1 MPRGA
6 VGGGFVVRRR
16 PPLSFLLILL
26 SFLFVSLVFF
36 SNKSENKRN
45 TLEDFAFETS
55 QELFSGTWRN
65 VVAFD
70 SKSIRERKERLA
82 NVFHLGN
89 ADDFARK
96 RREGEEREEE
106 GEKVSVPLLT
116 TNRAETRSSDDDDGN
131 AR

>member
-1 MPRGA
+1 MP
-6 VGGGFVVRRR
+6 RRR
-16 PPLSFLLILL
+16 PPLSFLLLL

-36 SNKSENKRN
+36 SNKSENKRH

-106 GEKVSVPLLT
+106 EEKASVPLLT
-116 TNRAETRSSDDDDGN
+116 TNRAETRSSDDDDDGN

>member
-1 MPRGA
+1 MP
-6 VGGGFVVRRR
+6 RRR
-16 PPLSFLLILL
+16 PPLSFLLLL

-36 SNKSENKRN
+36 SNKSENKRH

-106 GEKVSVPLLT
+106 EEKVSVPLLT
-116 TNRAETRSSDDDDGN
+116 TNRAETRSSDDDDDGN

>member
-1 MPRGA
+1 MP
-6 VGGGFVVRRR
+6 RRR
-16 PPLSFLLILL
+16 PPLSFLLLL

-36 SNKSENKRN
+36 SNKSENERH

-106 GEKVSVPLLT
+106 EEKVSVPLLT
-116 TNRAETRSSDDDDGN
+116 TNRAETRSSDDGDDGN

>member
-6 VGGGFVVRRR
+6 VGGGFVRRR
-16 PPLSFLLILL
+16 PPPLSFLLLL
-26 SFLFVSLVFF
+26 SCFLFVSLVFF

-45 TLEDFAFETS
+45 TLEDFAFES
-55 QELFSGTWRN
+55 QLFSGSWRN

-106 GEKVSVPLLT
+106 EEKVSVPLLT
-116 TNRAETRSSDDDDGN
+116 TNRAETRSSDDDDDGN

>member
-1 MPRGA
+1 MP
-6 VGGGFVVRRR
+6 RRR
-16 PPLSFLLILL
+16 PPLSFLLLL

-36 SNKSENKRN
+36 SNKSENERH

-106 GEKVSVPLLT
+106 EEKVPVPLLT
-116 TNRAETRSSDDDDGN
+116 TNRAETRSSDDGDDGN

>member
-1 MPRGA
+1 MP
-6 VGGGFVVRRR
+6 RRR
-16 PPLSFLLILL
+16 PPLSFLLLL

-70 SKSIRERKERLA
+70 SKSIRERERA
-82 NVFHLGN
+82 IGERVSF
-89 ADDFARK
+89 
-96 RREGEEREEE
+96 RERGRFCEEE
-106 GEKVSVPLLT
+106 KRGRGKGRRGGEGVGAFVDNEPGGC
-116 TNRAETRSSDDDDGN
+116 EE
-131 AR
+131 

>member
-1 MPRGA
+1 MP
-6 VGGGFVVRRR
+6 RRR
-16 PPLSFLLILL
+16 PPLSFLLIL

-89 ADDFARK
+89 ADDFSRK

-116 TNRAETRSSDDDDGN
+116 TNRAGARSSDDDDDGN

>member
-1 MPRGA
+1 MPR
-6 VGGGFVVRRR
+6 RS
-16 PPLSFLLILL
+16 PPLSFLLLL

-36 SNKSENKRN
+36 SNKSENKRH

-106 GEKVSVPLLT
+106 EEKVSVPLLT
-116 TNRAETRSSDDDDGN
+116 TNRAETRSSDDDDDGN

>member
-1 MPRGA
+1 MP
-6 VGGGFVVRRR
+6 RRR
-16 PPLSFLLILL
+16 PPLSFLLLL
-26 SFLFVSLVFF
+26 SCFLFVSLVFF

-55 QELFSGTWRN
+55 QELFSGSWRN

>member
-1 MPRGA
+1 MP
-6 VGGGFVVRRR
+6 RRR
-16 PPLSFLLILL
+16 PPLSFLLLL

-36 SNKSENKRN
+36 SNKSENKRH

-106 GEKVSVPLLT
+106 EEKVSVPVVT

>member
-1 MPRGA
+1 MP
-6 VGGGFVVRRR
+6 RRR
-16 PPLSFLLILL
+16 PPLSFLLLL
-26 SFLFVSLVFF
+26 SCFLFVSLVFF

-45 TLEDFAFETS
+45 TLEDFAFES
-55 QELFSGTWRN
+55 KLFSGSWRN

-106 GEKVSVPLLT
+106 EEKVSVPLLT
-116 TNRAETRSSDDDDGN
+116 TNRAETRSSDDDDDGN

>member
-6 VGGGFVVRRR
+6 VGGGFVRRR
-16 PPLSFLLILL
+16 PPLSFLLLL
-26 SFLFVSLVFF
+26 SCFLFVSLVFF

-45 TLEDFAFETS
+45 TLEDFAFES
-55 QELFSGTWRN
+55 QLFSGSWRN

-116 TNRAETRSSDDDDGN
+116 TNRAETRSSDDGDDGN

>member
-1 MPRGA
+1 MP
-6 VGGGFVVRRR
+6 RRR
-16 PPLSFLLILL
+16 PPLSFLLLL

-36 SNKSENKRN
+36 SNKSENKRH

-70 SKSIRERKERLA
+70 SKSVRERKERLA

-106 GEKVSVPLLT
+106 EEKVSVPLLT
-116 TNRAETRSSDDDDGN
+116 TNRAETRSSDDDDDGN

>member
-1 MPRGA
+1 MP
-6 VGGGFVVRRR
+6 RRR
-16 PPLSFLLILL
+16 PPLSFLLLL

-55 QELFSGTWRN
+55 QELFSGSWRN

-116 TNRAETRSSDDDDGN
+116 TNRAGARSSDDDDDGN

>member
-1 MPRGA
+1 MP
-6 VGGGFVVRRR
+6 RRR
-16 PPLSFLLILL
+16 PPLSFLLLL

-36 SNKSENKRN
+36 SNKSENKRH

-106 GEKVSVPLLT
+106 EEKVSVPLLT
-116 TNRAETRSSDDDDGN
+116 TNRAETRSSDDGDDGN

>member
-1 MPRGA
+1 MP
-6 VGGGFVVRRR
+6 RRR
-16 PPLSFLLILL
+16 PPLSFLLLL

-36 SNKSENKRN
+36 SNKSENKRH

-106 GEKVSVPLLT
+106 EEKVSVPLLT
-116 TNRAETRSSDDDDGN
+116 TKRAETRSSDDDDDGN

>member
-1 MPRGA
+1 MP
-6 VGGGFVVRRR
+6 RRR
-16 PPLSFLLILL
+16 PPLSFLLLL

-106 GEKVSVPLLT
+106 EEKVSVPLLT
-116 TNRAETRSSDDDDGN
+116 TNRAETRSSDDDDDGN

>member
-6 VGGGFVVRRR
+6 VGGGFVRRRR
-16 PPLSFLLILL
+16 PPLSVLLLL
-26 SFLFVSLVFF
+26 SCFLFVSLVFF

-45 TLEDFAFETS
+45 TLEDFAFES
-55 QELFSGTWRN
+55 QLFSGSWRN

-116 TNRAETRSSDDDDGN
+116 TNRAETRSSDDGDDGN

>member
-1 MPRGA
+1 MP
-6 VGGGFVVRRR
+6 RRR
-16 PPLSFLLILL
+16 PPLSFLLLL
-26 SFLFVSLVFF
+26 SCFLFVSLVFF
-36 SNKSENKRN
+36 SNKSENKRH

-55 QELFSGTWRN
+55 QELFSGSWRN

-116 TNRAETRSSDDDDGN
+116 TNRAGARSSDDDDDGN

>member
-1 MPRGA
+1 MP
-6 VGGGFVVRRR
+6 RRR
-16 PPLSFLLILL
+16 PPLSFLLLL
-26 SFLFVSLVFF
+26 SCFLFVSLVFF
-36 SNKSENKRN
+36 SNKSENKRH

-116 TNRAETRSSDDDDGN
+116 TNRAETRSSDDGDDGN